1 VGNIP
6 FNMDEA
12 TMIEIFE
19 TVGPI
24 IDFRISVDP
33 QTAKSNGCGFCD
45 FYDKETAA
53 AAVHQFNNLLIGGRT
68 LRVNLS
74 YLGATSEKW
83 SGLKNELPD
92 GRGLGRLEIA
102 TTEETTEK
110 KTTIERQE
118 SGFLAYLP
126 PGRALAEQEEAKD
139 TITRTMASVSE
150 GNLIEILAQ
159 MKAFVYTH
167 PKEARELFQHHPQL
181 TYAIVM
187 GLILAR
193 VYPPETFT
201 TIQGTISSNI
211 DGIRPPI
218 NGLLQSETTT
228 SPQASLKPPFTTSR
242 APAPETI
249 DRTSEPERSETK
261 VCTHL
266 D

>member
-92 GRGLGRLEIA
+92 G
-102 TTEETTEK
+102 
-110 KTTIERQE
+110 
-118 SGFLAYLP
+118 
-126 PGRALAEQEEAKD
+126 
-139 TITRTMASVSE
+139 
-150 GNLIEILAQ
+150 
-159 MKAFVYTH
+159 
-167 PKEARELFQHHPQL
+167 
-181 TYAIVM
+181 
-187 GLILAR
+187 
-193 VYPPETFT
+193 
-201 TIQGTISSNI
+201 
-211 DGIRPPI
+211 
-218 NGLLQSETTT
+218 
-228 SPQASLKPPFTTSR
+228 
-242 APAPETI
+242 
-249 DRTSEPERSETK
+249 
-261 VCTHL
+261 
-266 D
+266 